1 MLKAAL
7 ARNEGDMYKG
17 KIMLNLVAG
26 KWIMVHADECEL
38 QDDPM
43 YDGPL

>member
-1 MLKAAL
+1 MLKASL
-7 ARNEGDMYKG
+7 AGNNGDMYKG
-17 KIMLNLVAG
+17 NIMLNLVTM
-26 KWIMVHADECEL
+26 IMVHADECEL